1 MKATS
6 EAFRAHSEPTHPTL
20 TGTHSG
26 MVSRSACA
34 LREIR
39 CECRF
44 AWHSRGD
51 LDTASPLNGIS
62 EILAGAGTMP
72 WNEIGGC
79 GHPPSM
85 AGGSFSLSF
94 ALLSKSN
101 PWRDGA
107 PTVQG
112 CLTCDG
118 TSTDRCRAG
127 ALRLAQGPGFPP
139 LGRELAEPALRRAT
153 GFIREADRR
162 RAPALHSTAKL
173 RLVRIRAQRRGVSG
187 RAARVCPTTS
197 DSAPR
202 TPRRSPA
209 ASWPC
214 RRDRAYAGQDSP

>member
-6 EAFRAHSEPTHPTL
+6 EAFRAHSDPTHPTL

-112 CLTCDG
+112 CLTCNG
-118 TSTDRCRAG
+118 ASTDRCRAAG
-127 ALRLAQGPGFPP
+127 RGGWLPADRNPFRSCFPP
-139 LGRELAEPALRRAT
+139 VRDRHYSLTRTSRRSVRRNDGLKTDALPA
-153 GFIREADRR
+153 RR
-162 RAPALHSTAKL
+162 RRS
-173 RLVRIRAQRRGVSG
+173 RRG
-187 RAARVCPTTS
+187 
-197 DSAPR
+197 
-202 TPRRSPA
+202 
-209 ASWPC
+209 
-214 RRDRAYAGQDSP
+214 